1 MKNEYRYIL
10 DKGSKKFVCP
20 ECGKKRFVRYIDTT
34 TGEYLPEVY
43 GRCDKGDGHYFMNP
57 YNDGYSRDVWSKEN
71 IGRTFIPRRL
81 MAPVKRK
88 PQPPAEPVYFDF
100 ETFKR
105 TLNTDYYESNIF
117 IQNLFN
123 RVPYPFEPAD
133 VTRVIELYRLGTIPS
148 GYRAGAVTFPF
159 IDVDGDVRA
168 VQVKQFDETNHT
180 TGTDFLHSI
189 ISKYYKETGKHQPE
203 WLEKYMSQDKKVS
216 CLFGEHLLNEFP
228 SNRIALVEAPK
239 TAVYGTLYFG
249 LPKTSDQYLWL
260 AVYNKSSFSLDK
272 VRPLQG
278 RFVDVFPDL
287 SKDGGTFRE
296 WESKAKDFE
305 KQLPGTQ
312 FNMYDF
318 LEMEAPQADRVKG
331 EDIAD
336 YLIKLDWKD
345 FRSREVKKEI
355 SAPLQVEPLETD
367 PLQLEVD
374 KLEKY
379 FNRIKLPSE
388 PVDVRSDKFIH
399 TICEPER
406 FVKGAI
412 RAVRSG
418 KYDTEKHLSL
428 LRGLRDVISINYN
441 DGADI
446 DDSVGYQKLTEILT
460 K

>member
-1 MKNEYRYIL
+1 MIRR
-10 DKGSKKFVCP
+10 P
-20 ECGKKRFVRYIDTT
+20 
-34 TGEYLPEVY
+34 
-43 GRCDKGDGHYFMNP
+43 
-57 YNDGYSRDVWSKEN
+57 
-71 IGRTFIPRRL
+71 PRS
-81 MAPVKRK
+81 
-88 PQPPAEPVYFDF
+88 
-100 ETFKR
+100 
-105 TLNTDYYESNIF
+105 TL
-117 IQNLFN
+117 
-123 RVPYPFEPAD
+123 
-133 VTRVIELYRLGTIPS
+133 
-148 GYRAGAVTFPF
+148 
-159 IDVDGDVRA
+159 
-168 VQVKQFDETNHT
+168 
-180 TGTDFLHSI
+180 
-189 ISKYYKETGKHQPE
+189 
-203 WLEKYMSQDKKVS
+203 
-216 CLFGEHLLNEFP
+216 FP

-249 LPKTSDQYLWL
+249 LPETSDQYLWL

-345 FRSREVKKEI
+345 FRSREVKKEA

-367 PLQLEVD
+367 PLQLEID
-374 KLEKY
+374 QLEKY

-406 FVKGAI
+406 FAKGAI

-418 KYDTEKHLSL
+418 KYDTEYFITVLK
-428 LRGLRDVISINYN
+428 GLKDAIDIINN
-441 DGADI
+441 DGTDI